1 MKRKT
6 YVVVLMSGILL
17 GTASSFGA
25 PPREESSRNV
35 TFNKD
40 VLPIVQ
46 QNCQNCHRPGQIGPF
61 SLLTYKEARPFAKA
75 IKQAVAARVMPPWF
89 ADPNY
94 GHFDNDRSLKQSDI
108 DTIVSWV
115 DGGAPEG
122 DPKDAPP
129 PRQWPSR
136 GFQIQPDAVVE
147 LPPFEV
153 PARGVLD
160 WYQIAIPAPFK
171 EDTWVTSIEVVP
183 GEPTVVHHFC
193 MAMYRHQPS
202 MMYNTYE
209 WTEVPRDNE
218 GITSNRGANPKEVR
232 VASREVGSTVVKHRI
247 GRQFLP
253 SGGNADF
260 CYLPGLPY
268 QDYRPNAAAVFVPAG
283 SDIVLSLH
291 YTTSGL
297 AVTDRTKI
305 GFTIAKAPPA
315 KQLVFQG
322 GEGDL
327 KVGIAPIK
335 LGPSRNNDLAIPP
348 FEANYV
354 GPLQE
359 MTFTDDVEL
368 VSLIPHAHV
377 RGKSAQY
384 KLVYPDGREE
394 IVLNVPHYDF
404 NWQLMYR
411 TSLKI
416 PKGSKMV
423 FQFTYDNSP
432 ANKYNP
438 DASKW
443 VYYGQQSWEEM
454 GSPIMAFVIDR
465 KKTDK

>member
-1 MKRKT
+1 
-6 YVVVLMSGILL
+6 
-17 GTASSFGA
+17 
-25 PPREESSRNV
+25 
-35 TFNKD
+35 
-40 VLPIVQ
+40 
-46 QNCQNCHRPGQIGPF
+46 
-61 SLLTYKEARPFAKA
+61 
-75 IKQAVAARVMPPWF
+75 
-89 ADPNY
+89 
-94 GHFDNDRSLKQSDI
+94 
-108 DTIVSWV
+108 
-115 DGGAPEG
+115 
-122 DPKDAPP
+122 
-129 PRQWPSR
+129 
-136 GFQIQPDAVVE
+136 
-147 LPPFEV
+147 
-153 PARGVLD
+153 
-160 WYQIAIPAPFK
+160 
-171 EDTWVTSIEVVP
+171 
-183 GEPTVVHHFC
+183 
-193 MAMYRHQPS
+193 

-209 WTEVPRDNE
+209 WTEVPRDDE

-253 SGGNADF
+253 TGGNADF

-268 QDYRPNAAAVFVPAG
+268 QDYRPNNAAVFVPAG

-291 YTTSGL
+291 YTSNGL
-297 AVTDRTKI
+297 AVTDKTKI
-305 GFTIAKAPPA
+305 GFTVAKTPPA

-327 KVGIAPIK
+327 KVGIAPVK
-335 LGPSRNNDLAIPP
+335 LGPSRNNDLVIPP
-348 FEANYV
+348 YESNYV

-359 MTFTDDVEL
+359 MTFTDDIEL

-394 IVLNVPHYDF
+394 IVLNVPRYDF

-416 PKGSKMV
+416 PKGSKML
-423 FQFTYDNSP
+423 FQFTYDNSA

-438 DASKW
+438 DPSKW

-465 KKTDK
+465 KRTDR